1 MSAPHPPARLR
12 ALVVDDSAD
21 YADCLT
27 QLLSL
32 WGHESA
38 GAYAGPEA
46 LAVAARFRPDAVL
59 LDLDLPGM
67 DGYEVARRLRRL
79 PGLGAVALVALTGRW
94 EEGER
99 LRREQGAL
107 HVVEPTDAEA
117 LRAVVG
123 ALARQKFSRGS
134 TNRR

>member
-1 MSAPHPPARLR
+1 MSAPQPPARLR

-27 QLLSL
+27 HLLSL
-32 WGHESA
+32 WGHDAA
-38 GAYAGPEA
+38 GAYGGPEA
-46 LAVAARFRPDAVL
+46 LSVAARFRPDMVL

-79 PGLGAVALVALTGRW
+79 PGIGDVALVALTGRW
-94 EEGER
+94 EAGER

-123 ALARQKFSRGS
+123 VLARQKA
-134 TNRR
+134 TVV

>member
-1 MSAPHPPARLR
+1 MSSPQPPARLR

-21 YADCLT
+21 YTDCLT
-27 QLLSL
+27 HLLRL
-32 WGHESA
+32 WGHEPA
-38 GAYAGPEA
+38 GAYDGPEA
-46 LAVAARFRPDAVL
+46 LAVATRFRPDMVF

-79 PGLGAVALVALTGRW
+79 PGLGAIALVALTGRR
-94 EEGER
+94 EEGDR
-99 LRREQGAL
+99 LRGERNEGTL

-123 ALARQKFSRGS
+123 VLARQKA
-134 TNRR
+134 RRQNG